1 MLRLTERRRAILAE
15 KFGDLAN
22 MAVAGLVFGQIIGSD
37 AFSVGVA
44 VAGFLIWSVFLA
56 GAYYMAGESQ

>member
-1 MLRLTERRRAILAE
+1 M
-15 KFGDLAN
+15 
-22 MAVAGLVFGQIIGSD
+22 LVFGQIIGSD

-56 GAYYMAGESQ
+56 GAYYMAGESSPSSC